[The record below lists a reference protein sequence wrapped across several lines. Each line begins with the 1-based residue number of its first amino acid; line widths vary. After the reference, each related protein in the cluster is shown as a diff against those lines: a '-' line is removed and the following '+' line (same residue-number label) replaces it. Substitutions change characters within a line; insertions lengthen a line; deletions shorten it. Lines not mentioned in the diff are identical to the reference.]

1 MRRVA
6 VIGMVASF
14 VAACGS
20 QPGGFTDWGKQWR
33 DDPYLKVVG
42 PPGPAGPPGP
52 SGPPG
57 PPGPAGAA
65 GSVATGPS
73 GPPGPP
79 GPSGPPGPPGTAGA
93 AGAAGASVKLER
105 FQSILFDFD
114 KSNIRPS
121 ETQKIATIVEWG
133 RANPGF
139 DLVLDGNADE
149 RGTPPYNKRL
159 SDRRVKAVED
169 AIRKGGA
176 SNRMRGVGLGEEAP
190 VCTEKTETCWQ
201 QNRRVDVLTRPTQ

>member
-1 MRRVA
+1 LRRVA

-42 PPGPAGPPGP
+42 PPGTAGPPGP
-52 SGPPG
+52 AGPLGPP
-57 PPGPAGAA
+57 GAA
-65 GSVATGPS
+65 GSVATGP
-73 GPPGPP
+73 PGPP
-79 GPSGPPGPPGTAGA
+79 GALPGSAGPPGPPGTAGA

-121 ETQKIATIVEWG
+121 EAPKIVTILEWAK
-133 RANPGF
+133 ANPSF

-176 SNRMRGVGLGEEAP
+176 SNRMRGIGLGEEAP
-190 VCTEKTETCWQ
+190 VCTEKTEACWQ
-201 QNRRVDVLTRPTQ
+201 ENRRVDVLTRPTQ

>member
-42 PPGPAGPPGP
+42 PPGPA
-52 SGPPG
+52 
-57 PPGPAGAA
+57 
-65 GSVATGPS
+65 
-73 GPPGPP
+73 GPP